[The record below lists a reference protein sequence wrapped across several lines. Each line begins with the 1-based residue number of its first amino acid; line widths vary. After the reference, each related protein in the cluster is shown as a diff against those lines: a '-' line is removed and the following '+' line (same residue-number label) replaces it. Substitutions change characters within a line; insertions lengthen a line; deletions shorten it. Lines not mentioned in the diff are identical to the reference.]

1 MSALMILGLAAAS
14 LTTVAFIP
22 QVLKTWR
29 SKSAKDLSLGMYL
42 IFTSGI
48 ILWLIYGIIKE
59 DIPIIAANVVT
70 LTLALTILYFKLFY
84 KD

>member
-1 MSALMILGLAAAS
+1 MTAIMILGLVAAG

-22 QVLKTWR
+22 QVHKTWKSR
-29 SKSAKDLSLGMYL
+29 SAKDLSLGMYL
-42 IFTSGI
+42 IFTSGV
-48 ILWLIYGIIKE
+48 ILWLIYGILKE

-70 LTLALTILYFKLFY
+70 LSLTLILLYFKTFY

>member
-1 MSALMILGLAAAS
+1 MTAIMILGLVAAG

-22 QVLKTWR
+22 QVHKTWKT
-29 SKSAKDLSLGMYL
+29 KSAKDLSLGMYL
-42 IFTSGI
+42 IFTGGV
-48 ILWLIYGIIKE
+48 ILWLIYGILKE

-70 LTLALTILYFKLFY
+70 LSLTLILLYFKIFY